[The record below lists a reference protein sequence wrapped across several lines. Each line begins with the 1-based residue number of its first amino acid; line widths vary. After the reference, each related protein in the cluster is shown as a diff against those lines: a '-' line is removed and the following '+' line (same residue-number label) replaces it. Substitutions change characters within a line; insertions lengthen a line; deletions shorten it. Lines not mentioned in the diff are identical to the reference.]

1 MGLPLTRFGKE
12 KEAFIKYLN
21 QNREVTFKYE
31 KKQYHITIER
41 ISVYPQCFA
50 AVASQISEFP
60 AKVLVVDIGSWT
72 VDLMPIIN
80 QSPDESVCVTKNS
93 GIITCIQQINKEC
106 VRKLNSEVDEYDIQ
120 QVMLNGA
127 DDLPDQYKDIILEEL
142 HKYCETITN
151 YIRELGYN
159 MDLTPIIFVGGGA
172 TVMKRFG
179 QMQQRNV
186 RYIEDIRANAKGF
199 DYLGKI
205 YLERV
210 IHRAG

>member
-1 MGLPLTRFGKE
+1 M
-12 KEAFIKYLN
+12 
-21 QNREVTFKYE
+21 TFKYE

-205 YLERV
+205 YLERTIRRV
-210 IHRAG
+210 G

>member
-1 MGLPLTRFGKE
+1 MDTLALKKTANEIRKG
-12 KEAFIKYLN
+12 I
-21 QNREVTFKYE
+21 VT
-31 KKQYHITIER
+31 
-41 ISVYPQCFA
+41 
-50 AVASQISEFP
+50 AVHS
-60 AKVLVVDIGSWT
+60 AK
-72 VDLMPIIN
+72 
-80 QSPDESVCVTKNS
+80 S
-93 GIITCIQQINKEC
+93 GH
-106 VRKLNSEVDEYDIQ
+106 
-120 QVMLNGA
+120 
-127 DDLPDQYKDIILEEL
+127 PDIILEEL

>member
-1 MGLPLTRFGKE
+1 M
-12 KEAFIKYLN
+12 
-21 QNREVTFKYE
+21 
-31 KKQYHITIER
+31 
-41 ISVYPQCFA
+41 
-50 AVASQISEFP
+50 
-60 AKVLVVDIGSWT
+60 
-72 VDLMPIIN
+72 
-80 QSPDESVCVTKNS
+80 
-93 GIITCIQQINKEC
+93 
-106 VRKLNSEVDEYDIQ
+106 DEYDIQ